1 MYRAVVQAGN
11 SVRRICSNPKGQRV
25 VAQTKMVGMQW
36 QEVGGSFTFKSK
48 ANRFSDKL
56 DVRCEI
62 KGGVKDDAKC
72 FGSSNWQVGVIN

>member
-1 MYRAVVQAGN
+1 M
-11 SVRRICSNPKGQRV
+11 
-25 VAQTKMVGMQW
+25 
-36 QEVGGSFTFKSK
+36 GGYFTFKSK

-72 FGSSNWQVGVIN
+72 FGSSNRQVGVIN